1 MPEFILNSMSEKK
14 QLQINTRLV
23 EPIIFA
29 IIWLTIFL
37 IPVFTNEQYGQIKW
51 QKVFDEWILITPF
64 LIVFVLNIYLL
75 IPLLLSK
82 KQHINYVLWA
92 LLISTFFVCS
102 GREIHNQLF
111 KEKLTGMPPMVIG
124 PGAAPMEFSK
134 EMPPPEGFNS
144 KLNTPDKSEN
154 VIFLQNLVIALL
166 VVGTGTGYK
175 VLFFWIREEK
185 ERKTL
190 QESIRKEEPTEEYLF
205 VKADYKM
212 VRIKISEILYIES
225 ANEYIKIFLEKG
237 EAITTFMRLKNIES
251 KLPVSQFMRVQRSF
265 IVNLEKIMAVEK
277 NRIFIEH
284 KKFIPIGEQ
293 YKEAFQEFLGK
304 NFVK

>member
-1 MPEFILNSMSEKK
+1 MSKKK
-14 QLQINTRLV
+14 QIRLNTRLV
-23 EPIIFA
+23 EPIIF
-29 IIWLTIFL
+29 IVIWLAIFM
-37 IPVFTNEQYGQIKW
+37 IPVFTNSNFGNTEWKS
-51 QKVFDEWILITPF
+51 VFDDWTQIAPF
-64 LIVFVLNIYLL
+64 LVVFVLNIYLL
-75 IPLLLSK
+75 IPFLLSK
-82 KQHINYVLWA
+82 KRHLNYVLWA
-92 LLISTFFVCS
+92 LLISSFFVCS
-102 GREIHNQLF
+102 GREIHNQIF
-111 KEKLTGMPPMVIG
+111 KESASGMPPMVIG

-134 EMPPPEGFNS
+134 DMPPPEGFIS
-144 KLNTPDKSEN
+144 KQKRLKKSEN
-154 VIFLQNLVIALL
+154 LIFLQNLVIALL
-166 VVGTGTGYK
+166 VIGTGTGYK

-190 QESIRKEEPTEEYLF
+190 EESIRKEEPTEEYLF

-212 VRIKISEILYIES
+212 VKIKISEILYIES

-251 KLPVSQFMRVQRSF
+251 KLPASQFMRVQRSF